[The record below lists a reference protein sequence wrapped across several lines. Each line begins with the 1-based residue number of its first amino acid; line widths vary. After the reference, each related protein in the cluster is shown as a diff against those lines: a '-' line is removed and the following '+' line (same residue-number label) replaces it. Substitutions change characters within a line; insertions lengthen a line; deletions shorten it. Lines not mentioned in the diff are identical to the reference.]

1 MIVVVGTSESR
12 GGEESGGQ
20 DGEEHV
26 GVMYD
31 DYYRPSR
38 RGLYS
43 L

>member
-26 GVMYD
+26 GVMD
-31 DYYRPSR
+31 NEDRTSR